1 MVTTIQ
7 KYHSSSVGDIE
18 EITALKLRIEQTY
31 PSMFPGSAKLSS
43 DEAFALAQ
51 VGHLQGLD
59 VFNKE
64 IYYLKQTKNG
74 EVKSIGVMPGIRG
87 LRKHAHRQ
95 IRYEGGRSAS
105 YWIDFVRIEDPTEK
119 EKIGV
124 GPTDLVTKAILRD
137 TVTMGNYLN
146 MRKQVFGND
155 RSWTDL
161 LRLAREDG
169 NAQTLVQK
177 AIEDTAALILGNPPI
192 SIGYGIVKNFEL
204 KKDGQSVVRPLAMNS
219 GQNPYYMAEIRA
231 ERRAL
236 YKRFDLEKQFGAIVD
251 DAEILAETVDAQID
265 AEEELAPETTEA
277 PRTQAENLQQLGFK

>member
-1 MVTTIQ
+1 MATAIQ
-7 KYHSSSVGDIE
+7 KYHSSSIGDIE
-18 EITALKLRIEQTY
+18 EITALKLRIIQTY
-31 PSMFPGSAKLSS
+31 PSMFPGSSKLS
-43 DEAFALAQ
+43 DEEAFALAQ

-64 IYYLKQTKNG
+64 IYYLKQEKNG
-74 EVKSIGVMPGIRG
+74 VVKSIGVMPGIRG

-105 YWIDFVRIEDPTEK
+105 FWVEFQRVEDVQEK
-119 EKIGV
+119 EKVGV
-124 GPTDLVTKAILRD
+124 GPHDLLTKAILRD

-161 LRLAREDG
+161 LKLAREDG
-169 NAQTLVQK
+169 NAQTIVQK

-192 SIGYGIVKNFEL
+192 VTGYGIVKNFEL
-204 KKDGQSVVRPLAMNS
+204 KKDGDKIKRPLEMFS
-219 GQNPYYMAEIRA
+219 GQNPYYMAEVRA

-236 YKRFDLEKQFGAIVD
+236 YKRFDLEKQFGAIVED
-251 DAEILAETVDAQID
+251 VETLTEAIDAQVD
-265 AEEELAPETTEA
+265 AEEEHAPEVEA
-277 PRTQAENLQQLGFK
+277 PRTQAENLSQLGFS